1 MVRSLLRI
9 LLLLGVLTGIVL
21 PNSSVALA
29 QLGLLDGRIMVICTG
44 HSLRTIVLDADG
56 QPVESRRTEAP
67 CLLAHG
73 CAPSATPPPHPVRVV
88 HRVVERAEPAGDAPC
103 LDSAVWLARP
113 RAPPVV

>member
-1 MVRSLLRI
+1 MIRSLLRI
-9 LLLLGVLTGIVL
+9 LLLLGVLTGVVL

-29 QLGLLDGRIMVICTG
+29 QMGLLDGRIMVICTG

-56 QPVESRRTEAP
+56 RPVNSRQTDAP

-73 CAPSATPPPHPVRVV
+73 CAPAATLAPHPVRVV
-88 HRVVERAEPAGDAPC
+88 YRVAERAEPAGDAPC
-103 LDSAVWLARP
+103 LDSAVRLARP